1 MENYHEN
8 EMDIISAEAPL
19 KSPSLVYCDEGS
31 AFLLLLRVSFDSG
44 LAVSGEGSSFPTGV
58 S

>member
-1 MENYHEN
+1 VENYHEN

-19 KSPSLVYCDEGS
+19 KGPRLSYCNEES
-31 AFLLLLRVSFDSG
+31 EFLLLLRVSFVSG
-44 LAVSGEGSSFPTGV
+44 LAVSGEGGTFPTGV